1 MTILRENVSIFLVR
15 KEEKSTPVNI
25 LKDDIPASKKI
36 YK

>member
-1 MTILRENVSIFLVR
+1 MTILVR
-15 KEEKSTPVNI
+15 KEEKSTPMNI

>member
-1 MTILRENVSIFLVR
+1 MSILVR
-15 KEEKSTPVNI
+15 KEEKSTPMNI

>member
-1 MTILRENVSIFLVR
+1 MTILRENVSILFR
-15 KEEKSTPVNI
+15 KEEKSTKMNI

>member
-1 MTILRENVSIFLVR
+1 MTILRENVSILVR
-15 KEEKSTPVNI
+15 KEEKSTQMNI

>member
-1 MTILRENVSIFLVR
+1 MTILRENVSILVR
-15 KEEKSTPVNI
+15 KEEKATPVNI

>member
-1 MTILRENVSIFLVR
+1 MTILRENVSILVR
-15 KEEKSTPVNI
+15 KEEESTPMNI